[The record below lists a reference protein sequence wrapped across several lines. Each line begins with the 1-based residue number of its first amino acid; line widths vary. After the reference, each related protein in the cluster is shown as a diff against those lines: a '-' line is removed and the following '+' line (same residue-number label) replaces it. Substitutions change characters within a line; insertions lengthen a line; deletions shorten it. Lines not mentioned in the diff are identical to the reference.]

1 MFPHNGYGGS
11 LFTQHPDSPYE
22 SLGKFNPNGL
32 TSQGDPFILPTITR
46 DIDPSIVASSTSTS
60 TSTSTCYN
68 GSGSGSSLICPNNVS
83 TFGSGS
89 AFASR
94 SGSSMN
100 NNGSASLNNYMRHH
114 DNHNGNF
121 ELQKELL
128 EIANIQKETQK
139 QIAELLEIE
148 KLQRLNNISST
159 SQSLMLGSTVSY
171 NWDSGSGSMMHL
183 LNDKKRNLVNK
194 YPIITEYANNKN
206 ISPLKIAQ
214 IILNDPLLNNLYPV

>member
-46 DIDPSIVASSTSTS
+46 DIDQSVKISVPSSS
-60 TSTSTCYN
+60 CYN
-68 GSGSGSSLICPNNVS
+68 GSRSDSGSSLICPNNVS

-94 SGSSMN
+94 FGSSMN
-100 NNGSASLNNYMRHH
+100 NNGSTGLNYHMRHH
-114 DNHNGNF
+114 DNHNGNY

-148 KLQRLNNISST
+148 KLQRLNNNLST

-214 IILNDPLLNNLYPV
+214 IILDDPLLNNLYPV